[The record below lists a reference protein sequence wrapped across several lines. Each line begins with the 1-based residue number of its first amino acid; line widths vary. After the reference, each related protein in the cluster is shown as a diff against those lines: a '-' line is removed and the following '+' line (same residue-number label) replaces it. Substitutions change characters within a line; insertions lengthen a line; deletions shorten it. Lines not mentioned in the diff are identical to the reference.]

1 MADMDRT
8 PQDVDQES
16 PDGNKEFENLGRRG
30 RPAEAWIWLY
40 FELSY

>member
-1 MADMDRT
+1 MDRT

-16 PDGNKEFENLGRRG
+16 PDGNKEFEKLGRRG
-30 RPAEAWIWLY
+30 SRCPAEAWIWLY